1 MPLLNPCL
9 ENQNPNFICLR
20 CFWDFI
26 TRYFLKNGSISE
38 KYFFNIFLDVTLS
51 FILSPFKM
59 KELSAASQTQTASIA
74 NPAEESARQRRSA
87 ERDGRRRRRMQHRAT
102 SQKSIRVQHF
112 EGLSSDDEISSLDQ
126 ANLGKSR

>member
-1 MPLLNPCL
+1 
-9 ENQNPNFICLR
+9 
-20 CFWDFI
+20 
-26 TRYFLKNGSISE
+26 
-38 KYFFNIFLDVTLS
+38 
-51 FILSPFKM
+51 M

-112 EGLSSDDEISSLDQ
+112 EGLSSADEISSLDQ